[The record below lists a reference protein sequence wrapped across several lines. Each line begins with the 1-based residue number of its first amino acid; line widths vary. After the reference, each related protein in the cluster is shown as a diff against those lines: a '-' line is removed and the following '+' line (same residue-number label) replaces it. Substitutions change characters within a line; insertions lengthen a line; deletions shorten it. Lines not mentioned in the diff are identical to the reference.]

1 MAYSEMGCNWNM
13 AEYRNDIMKND
24 DFICRY
30 KSDDFAYWNCNYI
43 CREAFLS
50 RQQAFLLT
58 QLQETKWLPVFRLVV
73 LYETSHI
80 HVQEYKN
87 VFYMSSGMETEE
99 EIKESGD
106 NLNYL
111 FQLGL
116 LKADFSERNRLY
128 IYHLLE
134 QGDIFRTFY
143 SKYKGIPDTRPI
155 VERGTVILTEAGK
168 TAVLVGRE

>member
-1 MAYSEMGCNWNM
+1 M
-13 AEYRNDIMKND
+13 IL
-24 DFICRY
+24 
-30 KSDDFAYWNCNYI
+30 FAAINLMTSLTGI
-43 CREAFLS
+43 AITSAGKPSFQDS
-50 RQQAFLLT
+50 RLF
-58 QLQETKWLPVFRLVV
+58 
-73 LYETSHI
+73 YETSHI

-128 IYHLLE
+128 IYHFLE

>member
-1 MAYSEMGCNWNM
+1 M
-13 AEYRNDIMKND
+13 
-24 DFICRY
+24 
-30 KSDDFAYWNCNYI
+30 
-43 CREAFLS
+43 
-50 RQQAFLLT
+50 
-58 QLQETKWLPVFRLVV
+58 
-73 LYETSHI
+73 
-80 HVQEYKN
+80 QEYKN

-128 IYHLLE
+128 IYHFLE